1 MDEAAKEGEWRKWV
15 EQHAPRF
22 LLFARQK
29 TRTEAD
35 AQDLVQEAVLEAT
48 QRQPDGGPPPATMVF
63 ATIHRRAIDLARGN
77 ERRLNREQV
86 VAESAGTSWFD
97 NSVQDREMKQLVEG
111 ALKRLPEL
119 YREVVMLKIWGNLT
133 FVEVAR
139 VLGIPTNTAASR
151 YRYGLTEMRKLMKGV
166 LA

>member
-1 MDEAAKEGEWRKWV
+1 MDEARKEGEWRKWV
-15 EQHAPRF
+15 EQYTPKF

-29 TRTEAD
+29 ARTEAD
-35 AQDLVQEAVLEAT
+35 AQDLVQEAVLEAA
-48 QRQPDGGPPPATMVF
+48 QGQPNGGPPPAPLVF

-77 ERRLNREQV
+77 ERRLNREHV
-86 VAESAGTSWFD
+86 AAESAGMSWFD
-97 NSVQDREMKQLVEG
+97 NTVEDREMKQLVEG
-111 ALKRLPEL
+111 ALKRLPEF

-133 FVEVAR
+133 FAEVAC
-139 VLGIPTNTAASR
+139 VLGIPANTAASR